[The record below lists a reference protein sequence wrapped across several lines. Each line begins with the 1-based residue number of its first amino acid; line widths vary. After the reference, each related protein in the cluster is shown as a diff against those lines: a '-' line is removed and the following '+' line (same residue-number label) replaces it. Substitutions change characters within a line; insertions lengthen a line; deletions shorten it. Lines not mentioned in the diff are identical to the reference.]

1 MLTKAPSPLAVTLI
15 LLLFVVSGTSQ
26 QDHDDDHG
34 QAVQPTPPA
43 DTSDAQLSWQSA
55 FWALVAVALNTVTQ
69 PSGRIVGFPSSWGPA
84 LKCSPVFCIVNAI
97 EALNC
102 IRVRRAFEWTLV
114 VSPHKYDVDE
124 KSAHSDVVN
133 LQRNTLI
140 RVVAFVLGPVL
151 QATKLYACRGIF
163 WTQVLAA
170 IYLGSFFCDEVML
183 CLLWLTGSTAS
194 REGVTG
200 LVEAILSPAVPPTS
214 PKTATFDD
222 DVQEQNEATMQQGLA
237 IILSFLFLLWFAGTV
252 ATGICVKH
260 PNLAAWIKVVNVLLG
275 GPASAVT
282 FGVLSH
288 RKSSGVLRILKDG
301 ALGFAVPVW
310 LSGFFTNIIWNCTP
324 MVEVLENGVVA
335 FHANARPK
343 DWTWKVTGVFSTF
356 GLGLLARHFLANVD
370 RHGIPKPVRVTLTL
384 WAGAHLAT
392 ALAMYSLAHD
402 HSLTFKPSWTDV
414 LG

>member
-1 MLTKAPSPLAVTLI
+1 MGSRAEVFACVLHRQRYR
-15 LLLFVVSGTSQ
+15 GT
-26 QDHDDDHG
+26 
-34 QAVQPTPPA
+34 
-43 DTSDAQLSWQSA
+43 QLH
-55 FWALVAVALNTVTQ
+55 
-69 PSGRIVGFPSSWGPA
+69 P
-84 LKCSPVFCIVNAI
+84 CSPCLRMDPRCFA
-97 EALNC
+97 AQ
-102 IRVRRAFEWTLV
+102 VRCRWE
-114 VSPHKYDVDE
+114 
-124 KSAHSDVVN
+124 SAHSDVVN

-222 DVQEQNEATMQQGLA
+222 DVQEQNEATMPQGLA
-237 IILSFLFLLWFAGTV
+237 IILSFLFLLWFAGTA

-260 PNLAAWIKVVNVLLG
+260 PNMAAWIKVVNVLLG
-275 GPASAVT
+275 GPASAIT
-282 FGVLSH
+282 FGVLSY

-310 LSGFFTNIIWNCTP
+310 LSGFLTNIIWNCTP

-402 HSLTFKPSWTDV
+402 PSLTFKPSWTDV

>member
-15 LLLFVVSGTSQ
+15 LLLFVVSGISQ
-26 QDHDDDHG
+26 QDHDDDQG

-55 FWALVAVALNTVTQ
+55 FWALVAIALNTATQ

-102 IRVRRAFEWTLV
+102 IRLRRDFAWALV
-114 VSPHKYDVDE
+114 VAPHKYDVDE
-124 KSAHSDVVN
+124 KSAHRDVVS

-140 RVVAFVLGPVL
+140 RVVTFVLGPVL
-151 QATKLYACRGIF
+151 QATKLYACQGIF

-170 IYLGSFFCDEVML
+170 IYLGSFLCDEVML
-183 CLLWLTGSTAS
+183 CLLWLTGSAAG

-200 LVEAILSPAVPPTS
+200 LVEAIFSPAASTS

-222 DVQEQNEATMQQGLA
+222 DVQEHNAPTKQQGLA
-237 IILSFLFLLWFAGTV
+237 IILSYLFLLWFAGTA

-260 PNLAAWIKVVNVLLG
+260 PNLAEWIKVVNVLLG
-275 GPASAVT
+275 GPAFAIT
-282 FGVLSH
+282 FGVLSY
-288 RKSSGVLRILKDG
+288 RKGSGALRIVRDG
-301 ALGFAVPVW
+301 VFGFVAPAW
-310 LSGFFTNIIWNCTP
+310 LSGFLTNIIWNCAP

-343 DWTWKVTGVFSTF
+343 DWTWKVTGMFSTF
-356 GLGLLARHFLANVD
+356 GLCLMARHFLANVD

-384 WAGAHLAT
+384 WAGAHLVT

-402 HSLTFKPSWTDV
+402 PSLTLKPSWTDI